1 MGRTITLTDLE
12 ILRWEVNLGQQYV
25 QVYYRIVDQNG
36 ETYSFGD
43 AIFWVTIPQ
52 INDPLQGQPNNWYQ
66 LPPSY
71 IPILLQLTNDARTAL
86 LPLLQ

>member
-12 ILRWEVNLGQQYV
+12 ILRWEVNLGRQYV
-25 QVYYRIVDQNG
+25 QVYYRIIDQDGN
-36 ETYSFGD
+36 TFDYGD

-52 INDPLQGQPNNWYQ
+52 INDPLQGQPDNWYQ

-71 IPILLQLTNDARTAL
+71 IPVFLQLTSDAHTAL
-86 LPLLQ
+86 IHLIN